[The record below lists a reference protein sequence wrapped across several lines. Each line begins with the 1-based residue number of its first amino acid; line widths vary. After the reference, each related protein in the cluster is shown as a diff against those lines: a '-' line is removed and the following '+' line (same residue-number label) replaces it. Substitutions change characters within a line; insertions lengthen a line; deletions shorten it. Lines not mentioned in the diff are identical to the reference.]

1 MSKTADK
8 LARLAGFGLSAGAE
22 PAAAAREALKT
33 PPEALRA
40 AQNALPPSPP
50 SPPPPEPPER
60 ANLTRNVVF
69 LPSDQEEL
77 DRIEDTLRAAGI
89 RKPTIADLVRV
100 ALRAAKPTPE
110 EALGIFRDAKALDAR
125 RQKRP

>member
-33 PPEALRA
+33 PLEAPQIA
-40 AQNALPPSPP
+40 PDTPPPSPP
-50 SPPPPEPPER
+50 SSIPSESPER

-69 LPSDQEEL
+69 LPADQDEL
-77 DRIEDTLRAAGI
+77 DRIEDTLRIAGI

-110 EALGIFRDAKALDAR
+110 EAAVIFKTAKALDAR
-125 RQKRP
+125 RKPC